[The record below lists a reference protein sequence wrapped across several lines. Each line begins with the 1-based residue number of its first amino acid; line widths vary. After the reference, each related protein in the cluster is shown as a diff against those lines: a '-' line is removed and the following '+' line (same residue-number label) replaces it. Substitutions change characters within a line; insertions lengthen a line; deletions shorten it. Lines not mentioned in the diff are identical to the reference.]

1 MSYTPTTWTTGDTIT
16 ATALNKIENG
26 IANAGGAA
34 LLVHVTETWN
44 GDQVTYT
51 ADKTAGEIINAMP
64 LVFLVDEED
73 GTYQYTIISQYTI
86 ETDYYSFS
94 FPQADL
100 IASSLSD
107 YPTHTGSSPK

>member
-34 LLVHVTETWN
+34 LLVHVTETQS

-51 ADKTAGEIINAMP
+51 ADKTVGEIINAMP
-64 LVFLVDEED
+64 LVFSVEEND
-73 GTYQYTIISQYTI
+73 GNYQYTIISECTI

-100 IASSLSD
+100 IASSLSE
-107 YPTHTGSSPK
+107 YPTRTGGSPK

>member
-34 LLVHVTETWN
+34 LLVHVTETQS

-64 LVFLVDEED
+64 LVFLVNEEN
-73 GTYQYTIISQYTI
+73 GNYSYTIIYQYYI
-86 ETDYYSFS
+86 ETNYYSFA

-100 IASSLSD
+100 LASSLSD
-107 YPTHTGSSPK
+107 YPTYTGSTPK